1 MAIPIKKCLKCDVWI
16 LFGFD
21 SPSVRHFVQALTF
34 LSKGG
39 SLMETIRWM
48 SLIIVLGLLGLTFLG
63 LAIKIVRQ
71 YERGVVLR
79 FGRLIK
85 TRQPGFNLIIPVVDR
100 MIKVDLRVV
109 TMVVEPQV
117 VITKDNVTIK
127 VDAVVY
133 FMVMDPVKSVIHVA
147 DYTKATSQIA
157 LTTLRSVL
165 GQSDLDELLFER
177 DKINKRLR
185 EIIDQH
191 TEPWGVM
198 VSVVEVKDVQLPDP
212 MQRAMA
218 KQAEAEREKRAKVIH
233 AQGEYQ
239 AAETLRQAAQI
250 ISIEPAALQLRYLQT
265 LTEIAGEKN
274 STIIPISLDI
284 ANGIS
289 ALGKKVGVPGT

>member
-1 MAIPIKKCLKCDVWI
+1 MQCCFLKIDKE
-16 LFGFD
+16 GT
-21 SPSVRHFVQALTF
+21 R
-34 LSKGG
+34 
-39 SLMETIRWM
+39 LMETIRWM
-48 SLIIVLGLLGLTFLG
+48 SLIIILGLFGITFLG

-85 TRQPGFNLIIPVVDR
+85 TREPGFNLIIPIVDR
-100 MIKVDLRVV
+100 MIKVELRVV

-133 FMVMDPVKSVIHVA
+133 FMVKDPVKAVLQVA
-147 DYTKATSQIA
+147 DYIKATTQIA

-177 DKINKRLR
+177 DKINKRLS

-218 KQAEAEREKRAKVIH
+218 RQAEAEREKRAKVIH

-239 AAETLRQAAQI
+239 AAETLRQAARI

-274 STIIPISLDI
+274 STIIPITLDI
-284 ANGIS
+284 ANTIQ
-289 ALGKKVGVPGT
+289 AIGKKVGFRDMLTNE

>member
-1 MAIPIKKCLKCDVWI
+1 
-16 LFGFD
+16 
-21 SPSVRHFVQALTF
+21 
-34 LSKGG
+34 
-39 SLMETIRWM
+39 METIRIL
-48 SLIIVLGLLGLTFLG
+48 SIVIILGLAGITLLG

-79 FGRLIK
+79 FGRLVR
-85 TRQPGFNLIIPVVDR
+85 TRDPGFNLIIPIVDR
-100 MIKVDLRVV
+100 MIKVDLRVI

-133 FMVMDPVKSVIHVA
+133 FMVIDPVKAVIQVA
-147 DYTKATSQIA
+147 DYVKATSQIA

-218 KQAEAEREKRAKVIH
+218 RQAEAEREKRAKVIH
-233 AQGEYQ
+233 AQGEFQ
-239 AAETLRQAAQI
+239 AAETLQQAARI
-250 ISIEPAALQLRYLQT
+250 ISVEPAAMQLRYLQT

-274 STIIPISLDI
+274 STIIPIPMEI
-284 ANGIS
+284 ANSLS
-289 ALGKKVGVPGT
+289 ALGKK

>member
-1 MAIPIKKCLKCDVWI
+1 
-16 LFGFD
+16 
-21 SPSVRHFVQALTF
+21 
-34 LSKGG
+34 
-39 SLMETIRWM
+39 M
-48 SLIIVLGLLGLTFLG
+48 SLIIILGLFGITFLG

-71 YERGVVLR
+71 YERGVILR

-85 TRQPGFNLIIPVVDR
+85 TREPGFNMIIPIVDR
-100 MIKVDLRVV
+100 MIKVELRVV

-133 FMVMDPVKSVIHVA
+133 FMVKDPVKAILQVA
-147 DYTKATSQIA
+147 DYIKATTQIA

-177 DKINKRLR
+177 DKINKRLS
-185 EIIDQH
+185 EIIDHH

-198 VSVVEVKDVQLPDP
+198 VSVVEVKDVQLPEP

-218 KQAEAEREKRAKVIH
+218 RQAEAEREKRAKVIH
-233 AQGEYQ
+233 AQGEFQ
-239 AAETLRQAAQI
+239 AAETLRQAARI

-274 STIIPISLDI
+274 STIIPITLDI
-284 ANGIS
+284 ANTLQRI
-289 ALGKKVGVPGT
+289 GKKVGVPEMLTNE

>member
-1 MAIPIKKCLKCDVWI
+1 
-16 LFGFD
+16 
-21 SPSVRHFVQALTF
+21 
-34 LSKGG
+34 
-39 SLMETIRWM
+39 METIRWM
-48 SLIIVLGLLGLTFLG
+48 SLVIIMGLLGLTFLG

-79 FGRLIK
+79 FGRLIR
-85 TRQPGFNLIIPVVDR
+85 TRDPGFNLIIPIVDR
-100 MIKVDLRVV
+100 MVKVDLRVV

-133 FMVMDPVKSVIHVA
+133 FMVKDPVKAVLQVA
-147 DYTKATSQIA
+147 DYIKATTQIA

-177 DKINKRLR
+177 DKINKRLS
-185 EIIDQH
+185 EIIDHH

-218 KQAEAEREKRAKVIH
+218 RQAEAEREKRAKVIH

-239 AAETLRQAAQI
+239 AAETLRQAAKI

-284 ANGIS
+284 GNTINS
-289 ALGKKVGVPGT
+289 IGKKVGVPGLQTSE

>member
-1 MAIPIKKCLKCDVWI
+1 
-16 LFGFD
+16 
-21 SPSVRHFVQALTF
+21 
-34 LSKGG
+34 
-39 SLMETIRWM
+39 METIRLM
-48 SLIIVLGLLGLTFLG
+48 SLIIILGLFGITFLG

-71 YERGVVLR
+71 YERGVILR

-85 TRQPGFNLIIPVVDR
+85 TREPGFNMIIPIVDR
-100 MIKVDLRVV
+100 MIKVELRVV

-133 FMVMDPVKSVIHVA
+133 FMVKDPVKAILQVA
-147 DYTKATSQIA
+147 DYIKATTQIA

-177 DKINKRLR
+177 DKINKRLS
-185 EIIDQH
+185 EIIDRH

-218 KQAEAEREKRAKVIH
+218 RQAEAEREKRAKVIH
-233 AQGEYQ
+233 AQGEFQ
-239 AAETLRQAAQI
+239 AAETLRQAARI

-274 STIIPISLDI
+274 STIIPITLDI
-284 ANGIS
+284 ANTLQAI
-289 ALGKKVGVPGT
+289 GKKGGVPDMLTNE

>member
-1 MAIPIKKCLKCDVWI
+1 MEMIRMA
-16 LFGFD
+16 
-21 SPSVRHFVQALTF
+21 
-34 LSKGG
+34 
-39 SLMETIRWM
+39 
-48 SLIIVLGLLGLTFLG
+48 SLIIILGLFGITLLG

-85 TRQPGFNLIIPVVDR
+85 TREPGFNMIIPIVDR
-100 MIKVDLRVV
+100 MIKVELRVV

-133 FMVMDPVKSVIHVA
+133 FMVMDPVKAIIQVA
-147 DYTKATSQIA
+147 DYIKATSQIA
-157 LTTLRSVL
+157 LTSLRSVL

-218 KQAEAEREKRAKVIH
+218 RQAEAEREKRAKVIH

-239 AAETLRQAAQI
+239 AAETLRQAAHI

-274 STIIPISLDI
+274 STIIPITLDI
-284 ANGIS
+284 ANTLQAI
-289 ALGKKVGVPGT
+289 GKKVGVPDMLTNE

>member
-1 MAIPIKKCLKCDVWI
+1 MEAIRML
-16 LFGFD
+16 
-21 SPSVRHFVQALTF
+21 
-34 LSKGG
+34 
-39 SLMETIRWM
+39 
-48 SLIIVLGLLGLTFLG
+48 SLIIILGLGAITLLG

-79 FGRLIK
+79 FGRLIR
-85 TRQPGFNLIIPVVDR
+85 TREPGFNMIIPIVDR
-100 MIKVDLRVV
+100 MVKVDLRVV

-133 FMVMDPVKSVIHVA
+133 FMVVDPIKAVIQVA
-147 DYTKATSQIA
+147 DYIKATSQIA

-185 EIIDQH
+185 EIIDEH

-198 VSVVEVKDVQLPDP
+198 VSVVEVKDVQLPDS

-218 KQAEAEREKRAKVIH
+218 RQAEAEREKRAKVIH

-239 AAETLRQAAQI
+239 AAETLRQAAKI
-250 ISIEPAALQLRYLQT
+250 ISVEPAALQLRYLQT

-274 STIIPISLDI
+274 STIIPIPLEI
-284 ANGIS
+284 ANTLQAIGKKGGIS
-289 ALGKKVGVPGT
+289 GSAMNE

>member
-1 MAIPIKKCLKCDVWI
+1 
-16 LFGFD
+16 
-21 SPSVRHFVQALTF
+21 
-34 LSKGG
+34 
-39 SLMETIRWM
+39 METIRWM
-48 SLIIVLGLLGLTFLG
+48 SLIIILGLFGITFLG

-79 FGRLIK
+79 FGRLIR
-85 TRQPGFNLIIPVVDR
+85 TREPGFNMIIPIVDR

-133 FMVMDPVKSVIHVA
+133 FMVVDPVKAVIQVA
-147 DYTKATSQIA
+147 DYIKATSQIA

-191 TEPWGVM
+191 TEPWGGDGKRGGGEGCPIAR
-198 VSVVEVKDVQLPDP
+198 SDAAGNGKAS
-212 MQRAMA
+212 RGG
-218 KQAEAEREKRAKVIH
+218 KRE
-233 AQGEYQ
+233 
-239 AAETLRQAAQI
+239 T
-250 ISIEPAALQLRYLQT
+250 
-265 LTEIAGEKN
+265 
-274 STIIPISLDI
+274 
-284 ANGIS
+284 
-289 ALGKKVGVPGT
+289 GKSHPCPR

>member
-1 MAIPIKKCLKCDVWI
+1 MEAIRSI
-16 LFGFD
+16 
-21 SPSVRHFVQALTF
+21 
-34 LSKGG
+34 
-39 SLMETIRWM
+39 
-48 SLIIVLGLLGLTFLG
+48 SLIIILGLAALTFLG

-71 YERGVVLR
+71 YERGVILR

-85 TRQPGFNLIIPVVDR
+85 TREPGFNMIIPIVDR
-100 MIKVDLRVV
+100 MIKVELRVI

-133 FMVMDPVKSVIHVA
+133 FMVKDPVKAIIQVA
-147 DYTKATSQIA
+147 DYVKATSQIA

-233 AQGEYQ
+233 AQGEFQ
-239 AAETLRQAAQI
+239 AAETLRQAAAI

-274 STIIPISLDI
+274 STIIPITLDI
-284 ANGIS
+284 ANTIQAIGRKAGI
-289 ALGKKVGVPGT
+289 PGGITNE